1 MRKVLPFVLGIFLV
15 IVVGAYWV
23 LNYTGS
29 NKDLATGS
37 PYLITV
43 ESGMTTT
50 DIANLLHKQKLV
62 KTPEGV
68 SPGGKVRGLGTR
80 SCKPAAMK

>member
-1 MRKVLPFVLGIFLV
+1 MRKVLPFFLGIFLV
-15 IVVGAYWV
+15 VVVGAYWV

-43 ESGMTTT
+43 EPGMTTA

-62 KTPEGV
+62 KTPEALDWKPNSVDWNAICRPGV
-68 SPGGKVRGLGTR
+68 
-80 SCKPAAMK
+80 MK

>member
-50 DIANLLHKQKLV
+50 DIANLLHQTKARKN
-62 KTPEGV
+62 TGGV
-68 SPGGKVRGLGTR
+68 SPGGKVSWFGTR
-80 SCKPAAMK
+80 PASRPL